1 MNKSFLLLATFLSFF
16 LLSQNIIAQDITPN
30 KKMYGKS
37 FYHQKAPEFVVEKWL
52 SDVPDMKGKFIMID
66 FWATWCGPCR
76 MIAPIIEDLA
86 NELDGKLK
94 VCKLDVDNNQKVALQ
109 YGIRSIPSI
118 FIFKNGEV
126 VDNIIGAVPKA
137 QIQARLQGII

>member
-1 MNKSFLLLATFLSFF
+1 MAELLHVTDDSFDNEVLQSSIPVL
-16 LLSQNIIAQDITPN
+16 
-30 KKMYGKS
+30 
-37 FYHQKAPEFVVEKWL
+37 V
-52 SDVPDMKGKFIMID
+52 D

-86 NELDGKLK
+86 KELDGKLK

>member
-66 FWATWCGPCR
+66 FWATWCGPC
-76 MIAPIIEDLA
+76 
-86 NELDGKLK
+86 K
-94 VCKLDVDNNQKVALQ
+94 
-109 YGIRSIPSI
+109 RSIPQI
-118 FIFKNGEV
+118 NEWYNKYKDRMV
-126 VDNIIGAVPKA
+126 VIGVSDEPEAKVLALKEPKKNIIAPLTPK
-137 QIQARLQGII
+137 RE

>member
-1 MNKSFLLLATFLSFF
+1 MADLLHVTDDSIDNEVLQSSIPVL
-16 LLSQNIIAQDITPN
+16 
-30 KKMYGKS
+30 
-37 FYHQKAPEFVVEKWL
+37 V
-52 SDVPDMKGKFIMID
+52 D

-86 NELDGKLK
+86 KELDGKLK